1 MMSGL
6 SIKAWS
12 QRQQVLAIIVMA
24 GLLMTA
30 LWFFLLLPQNRSRK
44 QLERQIATK
53 QQQLA
58 SKDYLRGES
67 ALQNERNDEVTNN
80 RELHDEWTNTVKRMT
95 AFPQHQNLLKADV
108 GHIDYKVALFDVR
121 QRLLKKSNEMKIGL
135 RHKDL
140 GMEEAVRSDED
151 ARTLM
156 LQLRT
161 VEKLVD
167 FALNLKIDLLREIDP
182 LPPIY
187 HRLQPEQ
194 PPYIEEYP
202 VSIEFYGNLQTL
214 FELFEAA
221 AEPENAFVM
230 RRSRIESEVAR
241 PDLLKVSVV
250 MSTLVFLRDPDELVD
265 TIPKKPVKWTE
276 PLGF

>member
-1 MMSGL
+1 MSAL

-12 QRQQVLAIIVMA
+12 ERQQVLAVIVMA
-24 GLLMTA
+24 GLVMTA
-30 LWFFLLLPQNRSRK
+30 LWFFLLLPQNRGRK
-44 QLERQIATK
+44 LLERRISQK
-53 QQQLA
+53 EQQLA
-58 SKDYLRGES
+58 SKDYLRGER
-67 ALQNERNDEVTNN
+67 ALRRERDDEVTYN
-80 RELHDEWTNTVKRMT
+80 RHLHDEWTNTVAHMT
-95 AFPQHQNLLKADV
+95 AFPQHQHLLRDDV

-121 QRLLKKSNEMKIGL
+121 QRLLKKSQEMKIGL

-140 GMEEAVRSDED
+140 GMDEAVRSDED

-167 FALNLKIDLLREIDP
+167 FALNLQIDLLREIDP

-187 HRLQPEQ
+187 HRLQPDQ
-194 PPYIEEYP
+194 DPHIEEYP

-221 AEPENAFVM
+221 SYPENSFVM
-230 RRSRIESEVAR
+230 RRSRIESEPAR
-241 PDLLKVSVV
+241 PDLLKVNVV
-250 MSTLVFLRDPDELVD
+250 MSALVFLRDPDELVD
-265 TIPKKPVKWTE
+265 TIPKKPVKLSK
-276 PLGF
+276 PLGY